1 MFPIAVIAS
10 MVVIISAVTL
20 VARGLSSMAGS
31 ARTTSDN
38 EARDAAEAGIELVV
52 GRLNQPVN
60 RQLMLAAVPMGQWGS
75 SDPTIAE
82 QLSNPC
88 SPPTGNPGT
97 PITSSD
103 FGIGGG
109 YVALPG
115 SGNRKFRL
123 LGLTVRGPRDLLGSR
138 PSFSS
143 TPNSSS
149 TSGSYTDQL
158 INLDNRANTGELELV
173 VEGISNTVGSTSQ
186 VKLRRVFE
194 LVPKM
199 CGLSFGRSA
208 DDIGVATPAVGL
220 WSHGNDFRY
229 SLPGLVIGLAGGG
242 LSNSGGDALSL
253 VRLNDDG
260 SPNTNTPPTQP
271 ASLLCLVAS
280 SSNTCG
286 SAANGI
292 DGVPVL
298 LKPDLAGFSAPT
310 STMPV
315 PVWPDSSDKC
325 EGAKCL
331 GSSGTKNTIR
341 VNAAGTSVEK
351 VDFSRGSPTPTSFP
365 NACKLFNGAF
375 YCKIDSLN
383 PNTKYEIDTSRAPI
397 YLYYGLWSSSTSQRF
412 TGIGG
417 IAHYFCPT
425 PNDAIQCTTKPDN
438 FHLARA
444 GVISVTTTPFEISL
458 DGNSAITNLLL
469 SLPNGTLSATGNS
482 KFYGVAFLNNLTLN
496 DNASL
501 AIPTPYFLDPN
512 LAWLGDSDLY
522 KNAVRRLGMAVYEV
536 VARRGISSSL
546 VSQ

>member
-10 MVVIISAVTL
+10 MVVIISAATL

-75 SDPTIAE
+75 SSDPTIAD

-115 SGNRKFRL
+115 SGNRQFRL

-143 TPNSSS
+143 TPSSS
-149 TSGSYTDQL
+149 SSSGGYTDQL

-173 VEGISNTVGSTSQ
+173 VEGISDTVGSTSQ

-208 DDIGVATPAVGL
+208 DDIGAATPAVGL

-271 ASLLCLVAS
+271 ASVLCLVAS
-280 SSNTCG
+280 SGNTCG
-286 SAANGI
+286 NAANGI
-292 DGVPVL
+292 NGVPVL

-310 STMPV
+310 STV
-315 PVWPDSSDKC
+315 PGWLDTSVAC
-325 EGAKCL
+325 TGARCL
-331 GSSGTKNTIR
+331 GRGAKNTIR
-341 VNAAGTSVEK
+341 VNAAGTNVEK
-351 VDFSRGSPTPTSFP
+351 VDFSKSPLTPSTFP
-365 NACKLFNGAF
+365 DACKLFNGAF
-375 YCKIDSLN
+375 HCRIDALN
-383 PNTKYEIDTSRAPI
+383 ENTKYEIDTSRAPI
-397 YLYYGLWSSSTSQRF
+397 YLYYGAWSSPTPQRF
-412 TGIGG
+412 TGTGG

-425 PNDAIQCTTKPDN
+425 PKDTIQCTTKPDN
-438 FHLARA
+438 LHLARA
-444 GVISVTTTPFEISL
+444 GVISVSTTPFEISL
-458 DGNSAITNLLL
+458 DGNSGMTNLLL

-496 DNASL
+496 GNASL

-522 KNAVRRLGMAVYEV
+522 KNAIRRLGMAVYEV